1 MVATAMSLRTC
12 VKSKDIQS
20 QIILK
25 HRSLKFYLQ
34 TQIILYLKLCFSFIK
49 YIFILPLSYFYDP
62 FYRKKKKFSNKWCLL
77 AVSPCSVLIHSP
89 FPCSLGS
96 IWVIFWLCFNCCPSC
111 QLWFYCGFPLTP
123 LAIPGLF
130 LHQPPLSLPG
140 L

>member
-62 FYRKKKKFSNKWCLL
+62 FYRKKKNSQTNGVYWLFPL
-77 AVSPCSVLIHSP
+77 ALFLFTLHSP
-89 FPCSLGS
+89 AVWALYG
-96 IWVIFWLCFNCCPSC
+96 
-111 QLWFYCGFPLTP
+111 
-123 LAIPGLF
+123 
-130 LHQPPLSLPG
+130 
-140 L
+140 

>member
-1 MVATAMSLRTC
+1 MQKKMVATAMSLRTC

-62 FYRKKKKFSNKWCLL
+62 FYRKKKILKQMVFIGC
-77 AVSPCSVLIHSP
+77 
-89 FPCSLGS
+89 
-96 IWVIFWLCFNCCPSC
+96 
-111 QLWFYCGFPLTP
+111 FPLLCSYSLSIP
-123 LAIPGLF
+123 LQFGLYMGNF
-130 LHQPPLSLPG
+130 LALF
-140 L
+140 